1 MYPYITFLNKSIST
15 YGILMFFGIA
25 LVFILAFR
33 RAKKH
38 HVSIDDMLIIAA
50 FSLLIGLVGASLLY
64 AFASYPISV
73 IIKSIFTGKFE
84 IFGGIVYYGGLI
96 GGIIGG
102 IIGVKVT
109 KVKTQIAEM
118 AIIPFLPIG
127 HAIGRVGCVMAGC
140 CNGMKYDGILAIY
153 YRNSITGLSAE
164 HGYFPVQFLEAA
176 LNIVI
181 AVFLINYS
189 KKEKP
194 KYNILFLYLL
204 IYAIIRFSLEFLR
217 GDKIRGIY
225 FGLSTSQWISILLFI
240 ISVFYF
246 CILYCKLRKSKE
258 SW

>member
-1 MYPYITFLNKSIST
+1 MVL
-15 YGILMFFGIA
+15 GIV

-33 RAKKH
+33 RAKKYG
-38 HVSIDDMLIIAA
+38 VSIDDMLIIAA
-50 FSLLIGLVGASLLY
+50 FSLLIGLIGASLLY
-64 AFASYPISV
+64 AFASYPISA
-73 IIKSIFTGKFE
+73 IIESIFAGKFE

-96 GGIIGG
+96 GGIIGSIVG
-102 IIGVKVT
+102 LKVT

-140 CNGMKYDGILAIY
+140 CNGMEYNGILAIY
-153 YRNSITGLSAE
+153 YPDTITGLSAE
-164 HGYFPVQFLEAA
+164 HGYFPVQFLEAV
-176 LNIVI
+176 LNVII
-181 AVFLINYS
+181 AVFLIIHT

-194 KYNILFLYLL
+194 KYSILFLYLL

-240 ISVFYF
+240 ISVVYF
-246 CILYCKLRKSKE
+246 CVLYYKSRKLKE
-258 SW
+258 